1 MTDTNRIE
9 RIAQAAAHVKTKYVI
24 AYYLLT
30 IVASIVVFFVHGSL
44 AFAADLLAVGFY
56 LALTLLLHDLS
67 RPRPRS
73 LRLVATVFNVFE
85 LTFRRFKIPPR
96 GRTLNTIAPHG
107 A

>member
-9 RIAQAAAHVKTKYVI
+9 RIAQAAAHLKTKFVI

-30 IVASIVVFFVHGSL
+30 IVTSIVVFFVNGRL

-56 LALTLLLHDLS
+56 LAVTILLHDLS
-67 RPRPRS
+67 QPKPRS
-73 LRLVATVFNVFE
+73 LRLFAMLVDILGF
-85 LTFRRFKIPPR
+85 TFQRSKVLPR